1 MNEKV
6 VFRLIDFI
14 KRDFKQEVHSFK
26 RFEYEFILSKPDI
39 VIAFMPEEYTIEN
52 QYPFDFFI
60 NNLKSYNYNI
70 EIAYLNI
77 NDGESFKKY
86 VFLFASNVDLPMYS
100 QFAPEKFFENFNKKL
115 YDYDEIIKQINQRLN
130 EEIKHYDPISNLFC
144 SIDEEIRFLES
155 IDD

>member
-26 RFEYEFILSKPDI
+26 RFEYEFILSRPDI
-39 VIAFMPEEYTIEN
+39 VIAFMPKVHTIEN
-52 QYPFDFFI
+52 KYSFDFFK
-60 NNLKSYNYNI
+60 NNLKSYNYNV
-70 EIAYLNI
+70 EMAYI
-77 NDGESFKKY
+77 DVNDGKFFQKY
-86 VFLFASNVDLPMYS
+86 ILIFASNVDLPMYS
-100 QFAPEKFFENFNKKL
+100 QFAPEKFFESFNKKL
-115 YDYDEIIKQINQRLN
+115 YNYAEINEQINQRLN
-130 EEIKHYDPISNLFC
+130 EEMEHYDPISNLFC

>member
-26 RFEYEFILSKPDI
+26 RFEYEFILSRPDI
-39 VIAFMPEEYTIEN
+39 VIAFMPKVHTIEN
-52 QYPFDFFI
+52 KYSFDFFK
-60 NNLKSYNYNI
+60 NNLKSYNYNV
-70 EIAYLNI
+70 EMAYI
-77 NDGESFKKY
+77 DVNDGKFFQKY
-86 VFLFASNVDLPMYS
+86 ILIFASNVDLPMYS
-100 QFAPEKFFENFNKKL
+100 QFAPEKFFESFNKKL
-115 YDYDEIIKQINQRLN
+115 YNYAEINEQINQRLN